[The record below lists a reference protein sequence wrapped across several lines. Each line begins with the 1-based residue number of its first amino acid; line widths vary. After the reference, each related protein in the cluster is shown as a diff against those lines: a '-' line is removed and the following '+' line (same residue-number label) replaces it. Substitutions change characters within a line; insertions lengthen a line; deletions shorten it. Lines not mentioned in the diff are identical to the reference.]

1 MKQFKRLTM
10 LLLVGL
16 TITAHSQSFV
26 DSISKINGV
35 LQPDP
40 MRGDFLPISELS
52 LNSASL
58 AKPLPL
64 VVSND
69 TSRYFPPIFLQT
81 GNSCLHAAEI
91 GYTFTYEMNR
101 LRDEI
106 SGSWNYQNPNVFPYL
121 YTFNFFNEGGNVTG
135 TPIYS
140 GFKAVLSNGCPKYSD
155 WCYSNGQNN
164 SIRYWM
170 DGYEKYHTGMR
181 NRVFGVKTIT
191 LYNNYYADDC
201 VDKLKHWLADHGDGS
216 DIGGVA
222 VVCVYTDE
230 WVYDSTLPAQS
241 AHSGEYV
248 ISQMGINSAAHAMT
262 IVGYDDNVC
271 YDINGDGY
279 ITTDIDINGDG
290 RINIFDSEYGALR
303 IANSWGT
310 GLFGN
315 GGFIWLPY
323 SLLNEIVP
331 IGGLKRVYVCEV
343 EERNVQL
350 AYKATIGHLNRGH
363 LSLQVGYGLATN
375 EKDSYNIFANQ
386 GGDNVSINGID
397 NNPITI
403 GLDFSSKYGELS
415 DYKHYYLQAI
425 DNNTSSGSYNENN
438 YFIRDFSLMDY
449 RWGEA
454 FELPCPTSCIPI
466 GKNTTTTLSINYDL
480 LPFDGNPV
488 PINWN
493 SDKVARRTVNIRS
506 NTQIGDDVNLD
517 MYGTDLYDCE
527 LFIKSNTTITIGD
540 GVTFTAKRGTCRI
553 VVNGN
558 LVLGENVRFLTENGA
573 TLELDF
579 SNAQSVSSF
588 NGTIFQNCNLSLPEK
603 SLSFQRC
610 TFTETPLVIHN
621 QSLVPGLTAVV
632 DSCLFVAMS
641 NQFAN
646 AICIKY
652 YDSYFI
658 NNNCIDGNESH
669 FTNGIYIM
677 NCGNTN
683 TNAIKRISKNSIS
696 DCSVTGL
703 QFYASSGNIMN
714 NKITG
719 NKVGVKLLNNSNVKD
734 FSGTCDATDP
744 QYTQFIHD
752 NDNFEVLISE
762 NCIPLRFKYN
772 AIYATASHPYI
783 KYEKDT
789 PLNPV
794 LNIDISINY
803 WGNGLNPS
811 YHFMSNNPNASFT
824 YIPLWPLG
832 TCLGHEGGG
841 GIREMVVLAD
851 SLTSIGNY
859 GEAKLVYKQIVSLY
873 PSTVDAQVALK
884 TLFNLECVSG
894 MDFNGLKSYYLDDI
908 VIAGNN
914 NLNKLAS
921 SLSNRCNE
929 ALRRFDDAIAWYE
942 NVLLDTLSSFNDS
955 IFAAIDL
962 GELYLR
968 MEAMGEKSAAGK
980 LAQYIPVSR
989 EAYEAQVLYALSLL
1003 PHSEKESENGYP
1015 TDYWMDIVTEQ
1026 PEGYEM
1032 DTQGNVTISSAE
1044 GLAWFAAVVNGR
1056 NGQEANDFEGKEIK
1070 LVSDIDMGAH
1080 LWEAIG
1086 VSQWSDSIQ
1095 DYLLKYFK
1103 GTFDGKGHEV
1113 SNVVGGD
1120 KGYYRRVDEVF
1131 HEKYHGLFGNLYNAI
1146 IKRLK
1151 LNNFVCLNRDDHVLH
1166 FGSIAS
1172 FSEQSVI
1179 DRCVSKG
1186 FIYEFYNGQYEGNR
1200 EIYAGGLVYNNI
1212 NSKISNSVF
1221 VADSCVSYE
1230 MGGIA
1235 HSNITTMENH
1245 RAEISN
1251 CYFYGEMY
1259 DDPLIFKNR
1268 TMHTSAGIV
1277 QYNSTDPDIEQG
1289 AIVRNCYY
1297 YPTEPRGDMVGY
1309 RAAVAWWHR
1318 GNSSIENCYYLAE
1331 HDVPFYTGV
1340 VSRPDEWATVDNT
1353 SAFYCDNNGCILE
1366 NPVEIGGEIVD
1377 DLKEVLNRWVAMQQN
1392 SSDYENWCN
1401 DIWMEQGGAPLL
1413 CAVYEATDEK
1423 TENNS
1428 FVAPNP
1434 VDDVLTIV
1442 SDEMA
1447 SVAVFDATGRLL
1459 VKTTDSQ
1466 IDMSAYKPG
1475 IYFVSI
1481 TANDGRNCLQ
1491 KIIKR

>member
-962 GELYLR
+962 GE
-968 MEAMGEKSAAGK
+968 
-980 LAQYIPVSR
+980 
-989 EAYEAQVLYALSLL
+989 
-1003 PHSEKESENGYP
+1003 
-1015 TDYWMDIVTEQ
+1015 
-1026 PEGYEM
+1026 
-1032 DTQGNVTISSAE
+1032 
-1044 GLAWFAAVVNGR
+1044 
-1056 NGQEANDFEGKEIK
+1056 
-1070 LVSDIDMGAH
+1070 
-1080 LWEAIG
+1080 
-1086 VSQWSDSIQ
+1086 
-1095 DYLLKYFK
+1095 
-1103 GTFDGKGHEV
+1103 
-1113 SNVVGGD
+1113 
-1120 KGYYRRVDEVF
+1120 
-1131 HEKYHGLFGNLYNAI
+1131 
-1146 IKRLK
+1146 
-1151 LNNFVCLNRDDHVLH
+1151 
-1166 FGSIAS
+1166 
-1172 FSEQSVI
+1172 
-1179 DRCVSKG
+1179 
-1186 FIYEFYNGQYEGNR
+1186 
-1200 EIYAGGLVYNNI
+1200 
-1212 NSKISNSVF
+1212 
-1221 VADSCVSYE
+1221 
-1230 MGGIA
+1230 
-1235 HSNITTMENH
+1235 
-1245 RAEISN
+1245 
-1251 CYFYGEMY
+1251 
-1259 DDPLIFKNR
+1259 
-1268 TMHTSAGIV
+1268 
-1277 QYNSTDPDIEQG
+1277 
-1289 AIVRNCYY
+1289 
-1297 YPTEPRGDMVGY
+1297 
-1309 RAAVAWWHR
+1309 
-1318 GNSSIENCYYLAE
+1318 
-1331 HDVPFYTGV
+1331 
-1340 VSRPDEWATVDNT
+1340 
-1353 SAFYCDNNGCILE
+1353 
-1366 NPVEIGGEIVD
+1366 
-1377 DLKEVLNRWVAMQQN
+1377 
-1392 SSDYENWCN
+1392 
-1401 DIWMEQGGAPLL
+1401 
-1413 CAVYEATDEK
+1413 
-1423 TENNS
+1423 
-1428 FVAPNP
+1428 
-1434 VDDVLTIV
+1434 
-1442 SDEMA
+1442 
-1447 SVAVFDATGRLL
+1447 
-1459 VKTTDSQ
+1459 
-1466 IDMSAYKPG
+1466 
-1475 IYFVSI
+1475 
-1481 TANDGRNCLQ
+1481 
-1491 KIIKR
+1491 